1 MCAIKFDDE
10 FFHEIKIVQG
20 IIDRMARNSFLLKGW
35 TITLVVVALLVEGL
49 SIHCVVAFL
58 PWLVFWVLDAYFLRL
73 ERCYRKLYEWLILN
87 RPDNRE
93 LMFDMNA
100 ETRFGNSVD
109 SVWGTMISKTLAS
122 FYLMI
127 FVLIFI
133 IIIATL

>member
-1 MCAIKFDDE
+1 MAKPKFGDE

-20 IIDRMARNSFLLKGW
+20 IIDRMARNSFLIKGW
-35 TITLVVVALLVEGL
+35 TITLVVVALLVKGL
-49 SIHCVVAFL
+49 SIHYVVAFL

-73 ERCYRKLYEWLILN
+73 ERCYRKLYGWLILN

-93 LMFDMNA
+93 LIFDMNA

-109 SVWGTMISKTLAS
+109 SVWGTMVSKTLAS

-127 FVLIFI
+127 FVLIVI
-133 IIIATL
+133 IIIATF